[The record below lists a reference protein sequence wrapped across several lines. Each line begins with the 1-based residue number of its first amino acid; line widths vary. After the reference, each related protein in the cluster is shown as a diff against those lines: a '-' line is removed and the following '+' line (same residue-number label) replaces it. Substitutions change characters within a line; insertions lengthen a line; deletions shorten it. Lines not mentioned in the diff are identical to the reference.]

1 MVEETQALDDAKIR
15 TKSSKTNN
23 DQKDAKNME
32 IWGDNMSMLVMNGNQ
47 MPTQCEEA
55 KKVRV
60 NKHIMHYYQSNDNLM
75 FKDLV
80 VPRPNERWQLILDLH
95 QEIMHFEK
103 GKTLA
108 KVNKCY
114 FQHNRSNKTLQVM

>member
-1 MVEETQALDDAKIR
+1 MVEETQALDDAKIK
-15 TKSSKTNN
+15 TESSRTNN
-23 DQKDAKNME
+23 DQKDVKNME

-47 MPTQCEEA
+47 LPTQCEEA
-55 KKVRV
+55 EKVKV

-80 VPRPNERWQLILDLH
+80 VPRPNECWQLILDLH
-95 QEIMHFEK
+95 QEIGHFEK

-108 KVNKCY
+108 KLNKHY
-114 FQHNRSNKTLQVM
+114 FQHNRSNKILQVM